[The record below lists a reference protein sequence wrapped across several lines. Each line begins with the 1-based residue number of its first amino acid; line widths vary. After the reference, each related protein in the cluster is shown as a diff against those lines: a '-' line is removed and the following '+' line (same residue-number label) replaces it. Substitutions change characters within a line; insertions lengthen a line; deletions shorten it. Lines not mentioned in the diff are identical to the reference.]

1 MCIILQIQS
10 VSGPRLPLIQSVLIT
25 GPSQSG
31 IGAQVALSL
40 ATASPQ
46 LLILAGRSPE
56 KIAPVIDE
64 IKSINPNVQVKFVEL
79 DHFSNASVRQAVK
92 QIKALAQTIDIL
104 INNAGVMATRKFLL
118 TEDRVESQFA
128 ANYLGPFLLTN
139 LLLKEG
145 VVRAGGVVL
154 NVGSLGY

>member
-1 MCIILQIQS
+1 MASFNINSTDIDILNDFKHEAK
-10 VSGPRLPLIQSVLIT
+10 GKT
-25 GPSQSG
+25 F
-31 IGAQVALSL
+31 ALSL

-79 DHFSNASVRQAVK
+79 DLLSNASVRQAVK

-104 INNAGVMATRKFLL
+104 INNAGVMASRKFLL

-128 ANYLGPFLLTN
+128 A
-139 LLLKEG
+139 EG
-145 VVRAGGVVL
+145 GCCESRRR
-154 NVGSLGY
+154 SLECG